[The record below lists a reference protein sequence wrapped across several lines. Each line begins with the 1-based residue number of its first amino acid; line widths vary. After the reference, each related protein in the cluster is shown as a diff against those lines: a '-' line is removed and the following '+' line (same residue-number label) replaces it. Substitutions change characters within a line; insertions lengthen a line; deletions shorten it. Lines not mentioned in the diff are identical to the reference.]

1 MASSGQTLSMIDLPN
16 LRPTSDLELTELL
29 SQAQNVA
36 IVGVSDKPGRA
47 SNDIANYLAQYS
59 GYNLYFVNPL
69 LDSFMGHKVYSS
81 LSEIPDEIDIVDV
94 FRKISDLPQV
104 FADAFTISPKAI
116 WLQLGIFDVNLAQEA
131 TDWGIAVVMDRC
143 IMVEHRKLI
152 RK

>member
-16 LRPTSDLELTELL
+16 LRPTSDPELTELL

-94 FRKISDLPQV
+94 FRKVSDLPQV
-104 FADAFTISPKAI
+104 FEDAYVISPKLI
-116 WLQLGIFDVNLAQEA
+116 WLQLGIADENLAQA
-131 TDWGIAVVMDRC
+131 ANARGISVVMDRC
-143 IMVEHRKLI
+143 ILIEHRRLL
-152 RK
+152 R